1 MWALIPIN
9 DFSGSLSRLSEH
21 LDRDQRKEMTQIL
34 ATQVIEALYSV
45 QSIEKI
51 VVLSNERQWLKSFD
65 NQKIIIL
72 KDPEIKK
79 LKAKITHAANWIQSQ
94 GANQMLYLSVD
105 LPFVQEKDITKFI
118 TEHQGGLSIV
128 KAHKENGTNA
138 LILDFPAILEFQF
151 GVNSFDKHLAAA
163 KAQKINTKIVE
174 IKNLSLDIDTWND
187 LQEFKKSSMNT
198 QFLNF
203 IQRHNL

>member
-21 LDRDQRKEMTQIL
+21 LNRDQRKEMTQIL

-151 GVNSFDKHLAAA
+151 GVNSFDKHLATA

-174 IKNLSLDIDTWND
+174 IKNLSLDIDTWDD
-187 LQEFKKSSMNT
+187 LQEFKNNSMNT
-198 QFLNF
+198 QFSNF
-203 IQRHNL
+203 INRHSL

>member
-21 LDRDQRKEMTQIL
+21 LSRDQRKEMTQIL
-34 ATQVIEALYSV
+34 ATQIIEALYSV

-151 GVNSFDKHLAAA
+151 GVNSFDKHLATA

-174 IKNLSLDIDTWND
+174 IKNLSLDIDTWDD
-187 LQEFKKSSMNT
+187 LQEFKNNSMNT
-198 QFLNF
+198 QFSNF
-203 IQRHNL
+203 INRHSL

>member
-9 DFSGSLSRLSEH
+9 DFSESFSRLSEH
-21 LDRDQRKEMTQIL
+21 LDSDRRRELTQIL
-34 ATQVIEALYSV
+34 ATQVFEALCSIR
-45 QSIEKI
+45 SIEKI
-51 VVLSNERQWLKSFD
+51 VVLSNEKEWLKSFD
-65 NQKIIIL
+65 NQKITIL

-79 LKAKITHAANWIQSQ
+79 LKAKITHAAEWIQNQ
-94 GANQMLYLSVD
+94 GIQQMLYLSVD
-105 LPFVQEKDITKFI
+105 LPFIQETDIAKFI
-118 TEHQGGLSIV
+118 AEHQGGLSIV

-138 LILDFPAILEFQF
+138 LILDLPATLEFQF

-163 KAQKINTKIVE
+163 KAQKINTKILE

>member
-94 GANQMLYLSVD
+94 GADQMLYLSVD

-151 GVNSFDKHLAAA
+151 GVNSFDKHLATA

-174 IKNLSLDIDTWND
+174 IKNLSLDIDTWDD
-187 LQEFKKSSMNT
+187 LQEFKNNSMNT
-198 QFLNF
+198 QFSNF
-203 IQRHNL
+203 INRHSL

>member
-9 DFSGSLSRLSEH
+9 NFSESFSRLSEH
-21 LDRDQRKEMTQIL
+21 LDSDRRRELTQIL
-34 ATQVIEALYSV
+34 ATQVFEVLCSI

-51 VVLSNERQWLKSFD
+51 VVLSNEKEWLNSFD
-65 NQKIIIL
+65 NQKITIL

-79 LKAKITHAANWIQSQ
+79 LKAKITHAAEWIQNQ
-94 GANQMLYLSVD
+94 GIQQMLYLSVD
-105 LPFVQEKDITKFI
+105 LPFIQETDIAKFI
-118 TEHQGGLSIV
+118 AEHQGGLSIV

-138 LILDFPAILEFQF
+138 LILDLPATLEFQF

-174 IKNLSLDIDTWND
+174 IKNLSLDVDTWND
-187 LQEFKKSSMNT
+187 LQEFKKSSTNT

>member
-9 DFSGSLSRLSEH
+9 NFSESFSRLSEH
-21 LDRDQRKEMTQIL
+21 LDSDQRSELTKIL
-34 ATQVIEALYSV
+34 ATQVFEALCSIR
-45 QSIEKI
+45 SIEKI
-51 VVLSNERQWLKSFD
+51 VVLSNEKEWLKSFD
-65 NQKIIIL
+65 NQKITIL

-79 LKAKITHAANWIQSQ
+79 LKAKITHAAEWIQNQ
-94 GANQMLYLSVD
+94 GIQQMLYLSVD
-105 LPFVQEKDITKFI
+105 LPFIQETDIAKFI
-118 TEHQGGLSIV
+118 SEHQGGLSIV

-138 LILDFPAILEFQF
+138 LILDLPATLEFQF

-163 KAQKINTKIVE
+163 KAQKINTKILE

>member
-9 DFSGSLSRLSEH
+9 DFSESFSRLSEH
-21 LDRDQRKEMTQIL
+21 LDSDRRRELTQIL
-34 ATQVIEALYSV
+34 ATQVFQVLCSIR
-45 QSIEKI
+45 SIEKI
-51 VVLSNERQWLKSFD
+51 VVLSNEKEWLKSFD
-65 NQKIIIL
+65 NQKITIL
-72 KDPEIKK
+72 KDPEIKS
-79 LKAKITHAANWIQSQ
+79 LKAKIAHAAKWIQNQ
-94 GANQMLYLSVD
+94 GIQQMLYLSVD
-105 LPFVQEKDITKFI
+105 LPFVQETDIAKFI
-118 TEHQGGLSIV
+118 AEHQGGLSIV

-138 LILDFPAILEFQF
+138 LILDLPATLEFQF

>member
-94 GANQMLYLSVD
+94 GANRMLYLSVD

-151 GVNSFDKHLAAA
+151 GVNSFDKHLATA

-174 IKNLSLDIDTWND
+174 IENLSLDIDTWDD
-187 LQEFKKSSMNT
+187 LQEFKNNSMNT
-198 QFLNF
+198 QFSNF
-203 IQRHNL
+203 INRHSL

>member
-9 DFSGSLSRLSEH
+9 DFSESFSRLSEH
-21 LDRDQRKEMTQIL
+21 LDSDRRRELTQIL
-34 ATQVIEALYSV
+34 ATQVFEVLCSIR
-45 QSIEKI
+45 SIEKI
-51 VVLSNERQWLKSFD
+51 VVLSNEKEWLKSFD
-65 NQKIIIL
+65 NQKITIL

-79 LKAKITHAANWIQSQ
+79 LKEKITHTSKWIQNQ
-94 GANQMLYLSVD
+94 GIQQMLYLSVD
-105 LPFVQEKDITKFI
+105 LPFIQETDIAKFI
-118 TEHQGGLSIV
+118 AEHQGGLSIV

-138 LILDFPAILEFQF
+138 LILDLPATLEFQF

-163 KAQKINTKIVE
+163 KAQKINTKILE

>member
-21 LDRDQRKEMTQIL
+21 LSRDQRKEMTQIL

-94 GANQMLYLSVD
+94 GADQMLYLSVD

-151 GVNSFDKHLAAA
+151 GVNSFDKHLATA

-174 IKNLSLDIDTWND
+174 IKNLSLDIDTWDD
-187 LQEFKKSSMNT
+187 LQEFKNNSMNT
-198 QFLNF
+198 QFSNF
-203 IQRHNL
+203 INRHSL

>member
-9 DFSGSLSRLSEH
+9 DFSESFSRLSEH
-21 LDRDQRKEMTQIL
+21 LDIDQRRELTKIL
-34 ATQVIEALYSV
+34 ATHVFEALCSIRT
-45 QSIEKI
+45 IEKI
-51 VVLSNERQWLKSFD
+51 VVLSNEREWLKSFD
-65 NQKIIIL
+65 NQKITIL
-72 KDPEIKK
+72 KDPEIKR
-79 LKAKITHAANWIQSQ
+79 LKEKITHTSKWIQNQ
-94 GANQMLYLSVD
+94 GIQQMLYLSVD
-105 LPFVQEKDITKFI
+105 LPFVQETDIAKFI
-118 TEHQGGLSIV
+118 AEHQGGLSIV

-138 LILDFPAILEFQF
+138 LILDLPATLEFQF

-163 KAQKINTKIVE
+163 KAQKINTKILK

>member
-9 DFSGSLSRLSEH
+9 DFSESFSRLSEH
-21 LDRDQRKEMTQIL
+21 LDSDRRRELTQIL
-34 ATQVIEALYSV
+34 ATQVFEVLCSIR
-45 QSIEKI
+45 SIEKI
-51 VVLSNERQWLKSFD
+51 VVLSNEKEWLKSFD
-65 NQKIIIL
+65 NQKITIL

-79 LKAKITHAANWIQSQ
+79 LKAKITHAAEWIQNQ
-94 GANQMLYLSVD
+94 GIQQMLYLSVD
-105 LPFVQEKDITKFI
+105 LPFIQETDIAKFI
-118 TEHQGGLSIV
+118 SGHQGGLSIV

-138 LILDFPAILEFQF
+138 LILDLPTTLEFQF

-163 KAQKINTKIVE
+163 KAQKINTKILE

>member
-1 MWALIPIN
+1 MWALIPVN
-9 DFSGSLSRLSEH
+9 NFSESFSRLSEH
-21 LDRDQRKEMTQIL
+21 LDSDRRRELTKIL
-34 ATQVIEALYSV
+34 ATQVFEVLCSIR
-45 QSIEKI
+45 SIEKI
-51 VVLSNERQWLKSFD
+51 VVLSNEREWLKSFD
-65 NQKIIIL
+65 NQKITIL
-72 KDPEIKK
+72 KDPEIKN
-79 LKAKITHAANWIQSQ
+79 LKAKIAHAAKWIQNQ
-94 GANQMLYLSVD
+94 GIQQMLYLSVD
-105 LPFVQEKDITKFI
+105 LPFVQETDIAKFI
-118 TEHQGGLSIV
+118 AEHQGGLSIV

-138 LILDFPAILEFQF
+138 LILDLPATLEFQF

>member
-9 DFSGSLSRLSEH
+9 DFSESFSRLSKH
-21 LDRDQRKEMTQIL
+21 LDSDRRRELTQIL
-34 ATQVIEALYSV
+34 ATQVFEALCSIR
-45 QSIEKI
+45 SIEKI
-51 VVLSNERQWLKSFD
+51 VVLSNEREWLKSFD
-65 NQKIIIL
+65 NQKITIL
-72 KDPEIKK
+72 KDHETKK
-79 LKAKITHAANWIQSQ
+79 LKSKITHAAKWIQNQ
-94 GANQMLYLSVD
+94 GIQQMLYLSVD
-105 LPFVQEKDITKFI
+105 LPFVQETDIAKFI
-118 TEHQGGLSIV
+118 AEHQGGLSIV

-138 LILDFPAILEFQF
+138 LILDLPAILEFQF

-174 IKNLSLDIDTWND
+174 IKNLSLDVDTWND
-187 LQEFKKSSMNT
+187 LQEFKKSSINT

>member
-21 LDRDQRKEMTQIL
+21 LNRDQRKEMTQIL

-45 QSIEKI
+45 RSIEKI
-51 VVLSNERQWLKSFD
+51 VVLCNERQWLKSFD

-151 GVNSFDKHLAAA
+151 GVNSFDKHLATA

-174 IKNLSLDIDTWND
+174 IKNLSLDIDTWDD
-187 LQEFKKSSMNT
+187 LQEFKNNSMNT
-198 QFLNF
+198 QFSNF
-203 IQRHNL
+203 INRHSL

>member
-21 LDRDQRKEMTQIL
+21 LSRDQRKEMTQIL

-94 GANQMLYLSVD
+94 GANRMLYLSVD

-138 LILDFPAILEFQF
+138 LILDLPATLEFQF
-151 GVNSFDKHLAAA
+151 GVNSFDKHLATA

-174 IKNLSLDIDTWND
+174 IKNLSLDIDTWDD
-187 LQEFKKSSMNT
+187 LQEFKNNSMNT
-198 QFLNF
+198 QFSNF
-203 IQRHNL
+203 INRHSL

>member
-9 DFSGSLSRLSEH
+9 DFSESFSRLSEH
-21 LDRDQRKEMTQIL
+21 LDSDRRRELTQIL
-34 ATQVIEALYSV
+34 ATQVFEVLCSIR
-45 QSIEKI
+45 SIEKI
-51 VVLSNERQWLKSFD
+51 VVLSNEIEWLKSFD
-65 NQKIIIL
+65 NQKITIL

-79 LKAKITHAANWIQSQ
+79 LKAKITHAAKWIQNQ
-94 GANQMLYLSVD
+94 GIQQMLYLSVD
-105 LPFVQEKDITKFI
+105 LPFIQETDIAKFI
-118 TEHQGGLSIV
+118 SEHQGGLSIV

-138 LILDFPAILEFQF
+138 LILDLPATLEFQF

-163 KAQKINTKIVE
+163 KAQKINTKILE

>member
-21 LDRDQRKEMTQIL
+21 LNRDQRKEMTQIL

-94 GANQMLYLSVD
+94 GADQMLYLSVD

-151 GVNSFDKHLAAA
+151 GVNSFDKHLATA

-174 IKNLSLDIDTWND
+174 IKNLSLDIDTWDD
-187 LQEFKKSSMNT
+187 LQEFKNNSMNT
-198 QFLNF
+198 QFSNF
-203 IQRHNL
+203 INRHSL

>member
-9 DFSGSLSRLSEH
+9 DFSESFSRLSEH
-21 LDRDQRKEMTQIL
+21 LDIDQRRELTKIL
-34 ATQVIEALYSV
+34 ATQVFEALCSI
-45 QSIEKI
+45 QTIEKI
-51 VVLSNERQWLKSFD
+51 VVLSNEREWLKSFD
-65 NQKIIIL
+65 NQKITIL

-79 LKAKITHAANWIQSQ
+79 LKEKITHTSKWIQNQ
-94 GANQMLYLSVD
+94 GIQQMLYLSVD
-105 LPFVQEKDITKFI
+105 LPFVQETDIAKFI
-118 TEHQGGLSIV
+118 AEHQGGLSIV

-138 LILDFPAILEFQF
+138 LILDLPATLKFQF

-174 IKNLSLDIDTWND
+174 IKNLSLDIDTWDD
-187 LQEFKKSSMNT
+187 LQVFKKSSMNT

-203 IQRHNL
+203 IRRHNL

>member
-21 LDRDQRKEMTQIL
+21 LNRDQRKEMTQIL

-94 GANQMLYLSVD
+94 GADQMLYLSVD

-138 LILDFPAILEFQF
+138 LILDFPAIFQ
-151 GVNSFDKHLAAA
+151 L
-163 KAQKINTKIVE
+163 
-174 IKNLSLDIDTWND
+174 
-187 LQEFKKSSMNT
+187 
-198 QFLNF
+198 
-203 IQRHNL
+203 